1 MRLAPRILVTGFSI
15 FDNYLYNPTSQI
27 VEDING
33 AVVNGIVVEGVVLPV
48 SFKHVV
54 STLRAIL
61 EERRPAIVVGLG
73 FAPRASRVV
82 LEIASTN
89 IAYFQTPD
97 IDGYLAEGIEIES
110 GGKLVVETKIPL
122 REVIEHC
129 VKALRLPVVP
139 GMSIGT
145 YLCNTAAYI
154 IMSYAER
161 YNAIGG
167 FLHIPPTTDISMRLR
182 LPNSLPYREVL
193 NSILC
198 VLRICIDYARRM
210 GVVQP

>member
-1 MRLAPRILVTGFSI
+1 LRLAPRILVTGFGV

-73 FAPRASRVV
+73 FAPRASRVI

-122 REVIEHC
+122 REVVEHC

-210 GVVQP
+210 GVIQP

>member
-73 FAPRASRVV
+73 FAPRASRVI

-110 GGKLVVETKIPL
+110 GEKLVVETSIPL
-122 REVIEHC
+122 KDVVEYC
-129 VKALRLPVVP
+129 TKSLRLPIVL

-154 IMSYAER
+154 IMSYAKR

-182 LPNSLPYREVL
+182 LPTSLPYREVL
-193 NSILC
+193 DAILC
-198 VLRICIDYARRM
+198 VLRVCVDHARRK
-210 GVVQP
+210 GIL

>member
-33 AVVNGIVVEGVVLPV
+33 AIVNGIVVEGMVLPV
-48 SFKHVV
+48 SFKRVV
-54 STLRAIL
+54 SILRTVL

-73 FAPRASRVV
+73 FAPRASKVV
-82 LEIASTN
+82 VEIASTN
-89 IAYFQTPD
+89 IAYFQAPD
-97 IDGYLAEGIEIES
+97 VDGYLAEGIEIES
-110 GGKLVVETKIPL
+110 GGKLVVETSIPL
-122 REVIEHC
+122 KDVVEYC
-129 VKALRLPVVP
+129 TKTLRLPVVP

-161 YNAIGG
+161 RNAIGG
-167 FLHIPPTTDISMRLR
+167 FLHIPPTTDVSMRLR
-182 LPNSLPYREVL
+182 LPSSLPYREVL
-193 NSILC
+193 DAVLC
-198 VLRICIDYARRM
+198 VLRVCVDYARRK

>member
-27 VEDING
+27 VEDLNG
-33 AVVNGIVVEGVVLPV
+33 AVVNGIVVESMVLPV
-48 SFKHVV
+48 SFKRVV
-54 STLRAIL
+54 SILRTVL

-73 FAPRASRVV
+73 FAPRASRVI

-97 IDGYLAEGIEIES
+97 VDGYLAEGVEIES
-110 GGKLVVETKIPL
+110 GGKLVVETKIPIK
-122 REVIEHC
+122 EVVERC
-129 VKALRLPVVP
+129 AKALRLPVVP
-139 GMSIGT
+139 SVSIGT

-154 IMSYAER
+154 IMSYAEH

-167 FLHIPPTTDISMRLR
+167 FLHIPPTTDISMKLR
-182 LPNSLPYREVL
+182 LPNALPYREVL
-193 NSILC
+193 DSILC
-198 VLRICIDYARRM
+198 VLRICVDYARRK
-210 GVVQP
+210 GVIQP